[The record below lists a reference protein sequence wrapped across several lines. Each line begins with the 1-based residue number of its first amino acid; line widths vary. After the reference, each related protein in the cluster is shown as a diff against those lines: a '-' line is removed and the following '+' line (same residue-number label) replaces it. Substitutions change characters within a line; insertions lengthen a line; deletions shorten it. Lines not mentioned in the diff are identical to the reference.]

1 MCGLSCVVLYMYQ
14 TVQQPSDMDCIYRNH
29 NVPQRTCLKYTRLV
43 PEFCGT
49 RLKQLTVNQT
59 LAADGHLDF
68 SSRQSTSL
76 QQQTVDQ
83 SLAADGRLDFSSRQS
98 SRLQQQTVVQTLAA
112 DGRLDFSCRWSTRL
126 QQQTVDQSLAE
137 DG

>member
-14 TVQQPSDMDCIYRNH
+14 TVQQPSDMDCKYRNH
-29 NVPQRTCLKYTRLV
+29 IVPQRTFFKYTRLV
-43 PEFCGT
+43 TEFCGT

-59 LAADGHLDF
+59 LGADGHLDF
-68 SSRQSTSL
+68 SSRQPTSL
-76 QQQTVDQ
+76 QQQTVVQ
-83 SLAADGRLDFSSRQS
+83 TLAADSHLDLSSRRS
-98 SRLQQQTVVQTLAA
+98 SRLQQQMVVQTLAA

-126 QQQTVDQSLAE
+126 KQQTVDQSLAE